1 MPAAD
6 PFARGAPSTAAST
19 PRSFFHAPAMQAVH
33 NWHAKAP
40 PRRARQCIL
49 VIRIRTR
56 KQKSTA
62 CPQDR
67 GYSSGFP
74 SRATSVA
81 GDLDDMPSP
90 DAKVLS
96 RSRLDDIDGPASRRT
111 RSQAGTQ
118 PFMMRTRPRARCS
131 RKTSKKNRR
140 RKNKNFKHLYSH
152 FHKRRKQRSTRS
164 VLTMAGAA

>member
-40 PRRARQCIL
+40 PRRACQCIL

-56 KQKSTA
+56 ITKRKKKSTA
-62 CPQDR
+62 FPQDR

-96 RSRLDDIDGPASRRT
+96 RSRLDDIDGPAAS

-118 PFMMRTRPRARCS
+118 PFMMRTALGVVCLRVLCFLRFSTS
-131 RKTSKKNRR
+131 RFCT
-140 RKNKNFKHLYSH
+140 
-152 FHKRRKQRSTRS
+152 
-164 VLTMAGAA
+164 